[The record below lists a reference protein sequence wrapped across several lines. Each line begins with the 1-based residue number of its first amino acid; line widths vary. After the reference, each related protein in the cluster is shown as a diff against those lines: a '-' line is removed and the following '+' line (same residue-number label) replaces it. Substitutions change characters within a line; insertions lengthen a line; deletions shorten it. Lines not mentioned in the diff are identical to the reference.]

1 MIQYGAD
8 TRKIEYTYDELGRI
22 DSKTTR
28 NGNLTRGTSYNYV
41 AGNPA
46 LTNAT
51 TPLVSSIS
59 QYGMDFS
66 YTYDNVGNILSE
78 TREGVTTT
86 YSYDSLGQLTRVND
100 PHDTTSGSTGT
111 TWVYNYDLG
120 GNITSKVRYAYT
132 TGTLGTALET
142 IPYSYTDSNWKD
154 KLTAYNG
161 QAITYDAIGN
171 PLSDGTWTYSWQVGR
186 QLAQMS
192 KSGTTV
198 QYQYDANGLRVGK
211 TVSGTETTYTL
222 HGKLLTHLKQGANEM
237 HFYYDAQSRPA
248 MVNFNGT
255 YYTYLHNLQG
265 DIVGLVDS
273 GNNIVVEYKYDA
285 WGKPTLKRSLTT
297 AYDTLATLNPF
308 RYRGYVYDEETGLY
322 YLRNRFYNPV
332 WGRFIGIDDT
342 ATLLFKQNNPI
353 QYNLL
358 SYCYNNTINMIDQSG
373 YIPFFAITGIIGAL
387 AGGIIGYAKTGTWQG
402 ALTGAAIG
410 GVIGLGGGAAAAK
423 LLTGGALANT
433 SAVAI
438 GVKTLISGTGT
449 ILLPEWQRAEQFVKD
464 TYRGIRATISTP
476 YGARV
481 VDSLTRNVA
490 RESKFGAQGLSQFIM
505 REVQKDAYLVS
516 QGYRVEWHFFRSTVS
531 NTAGPSGPLRR
542 ALIDAGIRIVEHYR

>member
-1 MIQYGAD
+1 
-8 TRKIEYTYDELGRI
+8 
-22 DSKTTR
+22 
-28 NGNLTRGTSYNYV
+28 
-41 AGNPA
+41 
-46 LTNAT
+46 
-51 TPLVSSIS
+51 
-59 QYGMDFS
+59 MDFS
-66 YTYDNVGNILSE
+66 YTYDNVGNITSE

-100 PHDTTSGSTGT
+100 PHDTTSGNTGT

-132 TGTLGTALET
+132 TGTLRTALET

-171 PLSDGTWTYSWQVGR
+171 PLNDGTWTYSWEAGR
-186 QLAQMS
+186 RLAQMS

-211 TVSGTETTYTL
+211 IVNGTETTYTL

-248 MVNFNGT
+248 MVAFNGA

-273 GNNIVVEYKYDA
+273 SNNIVVEYKYDA

-322 YLRNRFYNPV
+322 YLRSRYYNPV
-332 WGRFIGIDDT
+332 RGRFVNFDKYISTDSVS
-342 ATLLFKQNNPI
+342 AS
-353 QYNLL
+353 YNLYVYCCDNSINL
-358 SYCYNNTINMIDQSG
+358 YDPQGTFPWDLDWSIYGVAWNQLCKDIKAFFGCFEADVGVGIGGGFETKIMGIGAGSYVGCDIFRVAYEDGKNSLYWGPIVSSSISLGNLIGFTSSLDQKNTFGEVVEYNTEITNTLNIWKMQYPNFQQQIISLFDFSAGIGVGGHGSLGFNLTEYNNQFGNRLDVADLLKLVLRLPKLEFASDRSSG
-373 YIPFFAITGIIGAL
+373 LPRNWVIPWRRNIFAPRFYMTC
-387 AGGIIGYAKTGTWQG
+387 
-402 ALTGAAIG
+402 
-410 GVIGLGGGAAAAK
+410 
-423 LLTGGALANT
+423 
-433 SAVAI
+433 
-438 GVKTLISGTGT
+438 
-449 ILLPEWQRAEQFVKD
+449 
-464 TYRGIRATISTP
+464 
-476 YGARV
+476 
-481 VDSLTRNVA
+481 
-490 RESKFGAQGLSQFIM
+490 M
-505 REVQKDAYLVS
+505 
-516 QGYRVEWHFFRSTVS
+516 
-531 NTAGPSGPLRR
+531 
-542 ALIDAGIRIVEHYR
+542 

>member
-1 MIQYGAD
+1 M
-8 TRKIEYTYDELGRI
+8 
-22 DSKTTR
+22 
-28 NGNLTRGTSYNYV
+28 
-41 AGNPA
+41 
-46 LTNAT
+46 TNAT

-161 QAITYDAIGN
+161 QSIEYDEIGN
-171 PLSDGTWTYSWQVGR
+171 V
-186 QLAQMS
+186 
-192 KSGTTV
+192 
-198 QYQYDANGLRVGK
+198 
-211 TVSGTETTYTL
+211 VSGIRDMLFVWGAGRKLLVTMADGLVMFEYNADGERVQKANKGVTTEYTL
-222 HGKLLTHLKQGANEM
+222 HGKLITHLKQGTNEM

-255 YYTYLHNLQG
+255 YYMYLHNQQG

-273 GNNIVVEYKYDA
+273 SNNIVVEYKYDA
-285 WGKPTLKRSLTT
+285 WGKPTLKRTLTT

-322 YLRNRFYNPV
+322 YVSSRYYDPEI
-332 WGRFIGIDDT
+332 GRWINADNTEMIDGGNDHLLENNLFAYCFNNLINMTDDT
-342 ATLLFKQNNPI
+342 GCWPEWAT
-353 QYNLL
+353 NL
-358 SYCYNNTINMIDQSG
+358 IKVG
-373 YIPFFAITGIIGAL
+373 IGAL
-387 AGGIIGYAKTGTWQG
+387 AIGV
-402 ALTGAAIG
+402 
-410 GVIGLGGGAAAAK
+410 GVVATAVTGGAAAPVLVASVK
-423 LLTGGALANT
+423 IALT
-433 SAVAI
+433 SAAVGAVV
-438 GVKTLISGTGT
+438 GAGTGAVSHRIST
-449 ILLPEWQRAEQFVKD
+449 GSWSGAEKAAPEWRC
-464 TYRGIRATISTP
+464 
-476 YGARV
+476 
-481 VDSLTRNVA
+481 
-490 RESKFGAQGLSQFIM
+490 
-505 REVQKDAYLVS
+505 
-516 QGYRVEWHFFRSTVS
+516 
-531 NTAGPSGPLRR
+531 
-542 ALIDAGIRIVEHYR
+542 